1 MIKKITKLLLV
12 VLLIEWLGIP
22 SLAVSASTLASL
34 SAMDISSLSSSLS
47 TLSNLDLRSSAAAS
61 GAVSAG
67 GAGTTSGDQF
77 YSLSYVPNAVL
88 PESYQLGPGDSIM
101 VNMISYDQSLNL
113 TRDFTINPEGKI
125 FFPNLGEIELNN
137 LTLKQAKAAISKKI
151 AEVYPDPFTLS
162 VMIMQPKQIR
172 VFVSGQAEN
181 FGYVNTYAGEPITAF
196 MARVKVLDGGSK
208 RNVVIHR
215 KDQLINID
223 LYQRIF
229 YGSNEPEEYV
239 RLGDVIEVPLASAVR
254 VKVMGEVPRPG
265 IYELKAGE
273 KTKNALVFAGMTK
286 SSSALSKVAYLK
298 RQKEK
303 DDFDN
308 YQMDFYDL
316 FNNPNTIQNL
326 ELFDGDIISVPSIKM
341 FVYVYGE
348 VVRPGRYDMVPG
360 YKVSDYLNLAGGP
373 TSRASLSSVELN
385 RPVENGGQSQV
396 FKVNANDIL
405 KRGQTK
411 NDMEVYGG
419 DVISV
424 PGNFFYFQDFASFA
438 NTIIL
443 ALTVYTMS
451 RNTK

>member
-1 MIKKITKLLLV
+1 
-12 VLLIEWLGIP
+12 
-22 SLAVSASTLASL
+22 
-34 SAMDISSLSSSLS
+34 
-47 TLSNLDLRSSAAAS
+47 
-61 GAVSAG
+61 
-67 GAGTTSGDQF
+67 
-77 YSLSYVPNAVL
+77 
-88 PESYQLGPGDSIM
+88 
-101 VNMISYDQSLNL
+101 
-113 TRDFTINPEGKI
+113 
-125 FFPNLGEIELNN
+125 
-137 LTLKQAKAAISKKI
+137 
-151 AEVYPDPFTLS
+151 
-162 VMIMQPKQIR
+162 
-172 VFVSGQAEN
+172 
-181 FGYVNTYAGEPITAF
+181 